1 MATQHQGG
9 LISIIEKK
17 EFMQNL
23 PAGWQKEPKDRQR
36 GANTIKNTADSEFT
50 VLVHDKDFQG
60 IDNCFE
66 VFYLHNVNVKFLQD
80 LEIPAF

>member
-23 PAGWQKEPKDRQR
+23 PAGWQKEPKQR
-36 GANTIKNTADSEFT
+36 SAYTIKNSTDSEFT

-66 VFYLHNVNVKFLQD
+66 VFYLHSVSVKFLQ
-80 LEIPAF
+80 